1 MNKKAFINFLQ
12 NLTLLALTF
21 TAMLLLTRF
30 PMLDGALSGRVRE
43 LLSVPEKKVQ
53 SSFDMT
59 SAITTVHFAVTD
71 DSEYGRYTEINAAT
85 DSAEFLKLSPI
96 LRAAVGSA
104 IPGRAATQ
112 AELRTALET
121 PGIFVDLTTV
131 LPVTVVA
138 AWLGEEFE
146 GEENIRSLALTTV
159 RETAILFFIL
169 DDGSVMRCECALSS
183 SAVREVT
190 AAFSPNAG
198 QFAYESDYDTLAPYT
213 ILVQRVNDAVQMESS
228 IPAGYSAYNLLTAL
242 DFNAHTNARY
252 TESSGTEVV
261 IQSPRMLRI
270 STDGTVQYSCDGEV
284 TNALYR
290 IACEGEA
297 ASAAEAVQGA
307 YALAAALS
315 QGTDAAPLSLE
326 LVEQT
331 ETGWTI
337 SFCYRLDG
345 VPVRFSNERAALR
358 VKIDGDTITKFEYYC
373 RAYTSTQN
381 SDVLLPPSMAVAIA
395 SMHENA
401 ELMLAYVDNGAAVIG
416 AHWFAQ

>member
-12 NLTLLALTF
+12 NLTLLTLAF

-30 PMLDGALSGRVRE
+30 PMLDGALSGRVRD

-59 SAITTVHFAVTD
+59 AAVKTVHFAVTD
-71 DSEYGRYTEINAAT
+71 DSEYGRYTEMNAAV
-85 DSAEFLKLSPI
+85 DGAEFSKLSPI

-104 IPGRAATQ
+104 LPGRSATH
-112 AELRTALET
+112 AELRTALAT

-131 LPVTVVA
+131 LPVSVVA
-138 AWLGEEFE
+138 AWLDEEFA
-146 GEENIRSLALTTV
+146 GEENVRALALTTA
-159 RETAILFFIL
+159 RETAVLFLVL
-169 DDGSVMRCECALSS
+169 DDGSVTRCECALSS

-190 AAFSPNAG
+190 AGFAPNAG

-213 ILVQRVNDAVQMESS
+213 ILVQRVSDAFQMEAS
-228 IPAGYSAYNLLTAL
+228 IPAGYSAYNLLSAL

-261 IQSPRMLRI
+261 MQSPRMLRI
-270 STDGTVQYSCDGEV
+270 GTDGTVQYSCDGEV

-290 IACEGEA
+290 IACVGEVPD
-297 ASAAEAVQGA
+297 AAEAVRGA
-307 YALAAALS
+307 CALAAALS
-315 QGTDAAPLSLE
+315 QGTDAAPLSLDR
-326 LVEQT
+326 VEQT

-345 VPVRFSNERAALR
+345 VRVRFSNERTALR

-373 RAYTSTQN
+373 RAYTPMPNST
-381 SDVLLPPSMAVAIA
+381 VLLPPSMAVAIA

-401 ELMLAYVDNGAAVIG
+401 ELMLSYVDNGAAVIG